1 MSTFVE
7 RFEELADEKGVTT
20 AKVLRDCQLGKNNMF
35 KWKTRGSKPSK
46 VTLKVLADYFNVPV
60 DYLLGD
66 SDERYQHI
74 TQMVNSINQSPN
86 ANLTINNNLTPQEIE
101 LIDIFRSL
109 SLNKQIALVTFMN
122 SLKEDK

>member
-1 MSTFVE
+1 MSTFVK

-60 DYLLGD
+60 DYLAGD
-66 SDERYQHI
+66 SNERYQQI
-74 TQMVNSINQSPN
+74 TKMVNSINQSPN
-86 ANLTINNNLTPQEIE
+86 ANLTINNNLTLQEIE